1 MWPFLPCLTVLWSW
15 TPLFHA
21 QTTGAWLA
29 APHISLDLSAGSP
42 VLEGSTTMLCAAP
55 QNSTGSRFLL
65 YKERTFIDHQEDH
78 RGGLKDVKFIL
89 DNLSASNEG
98 NYCCQFQTFVAGQ
111 WTSSPFSSYVYLKI
125 SAVQPGL
132 GKPSIMVTPPD
143 GAVHMGEKVKIRCT
157 APKAPKA
164 QAQMTFLLMEGERKK
179 KRVVASQHPSTGASE
194 VTFTVDSTETTYSCM
209 YQVDMPGVGFTNSSS
224 STRVK
229 ITVKPHTRS
238 PQVNV
243 VPSQAGYTTPAEIEA
258 YVSLPGP
265 KGALI
270 AGSFAAATLLAAILA
285 LLVILVLMRV
295 KATQKTKK
303 RRRETP
309 LWSSLHTAE
318 AVIGLGS
325 PPGRRW

>member
-21 QTTGAWLA
+21 QTTGAQLA

-42 VLEGSTTMLCAAP
+42 VLEGSTVMLCAAP
-55 QNSTGSRFLL
+55 QNSTGNRFLL
-65 YKERTFIDHQEDH
+65 YKERIFIDHQEDH
-78 RGGLKDVKFIL
+78 RGGLRDVKFIL
-89 DNLSASNEG
+89 DNLSAGDEG

-111 WTSSPFSSYVYLKI
+111 WTSSPLSSYVYLKI

-157 APKAPKA
+157 APKA

-179 KRVVASQHPSTGASE
+179 KRVVASKYPSAGASE
-194 VTFTVDSTETTYSCM
+194 VTFMVDSTEATYSCM
-209 YQVDMPGVGFTNSSS
+209 YQAEVPAMGFTNSSS

-238 PQVNV
+238 PQVTV
-243 VPSQAGYTTPAEIEA
+243 VPSLAGYTTPAEIEA
-258 YVSLPGP
+258 YISLPGP

-285 LLVILVLMRV
+285 LLVFLVCMGV
-295 KATQKTKK
+295 KATQKTTK